1 MNQFYS
7 LFIVGIHLNLVCWGR
22 SNVVSD
28 HFPTVV
34 CVLYLDCE
42 LIEKKIPRKKFK
54 KKRPKINFDH
64 FKSTQINP
72 NFVTLLINQ
81 SPLIRFNE
89 SLLCWK
95 VQPQFQCNK
104 LALRKGKMWITDQPF
119 TLVCAVF
126 QSCKR
131 AFVVTSTQNHWI
143 NILFN
148 IIEIFK

>member
-1 MNQFYS
+1 MQFCCLPLS
-7 LFIVGIHLNLVCWGR
+7 SEVKKVVPTIDCLSNESVLFFIYCWHSSKPGLLGQI
-22 SNVVSD
+22 NVVSD

-89 SLLCWK
+89 SLLCCLK
-95 VQPQFQCNK
+95 FQPRFQCNK
-104 LALRKGKMWITDQPF
+104 LALRKGKM
-119 TLVCAVF
+119 
-126 QSCKR
+126 
-131 AFVVTSTQNHWI
+131 
-143 NILFN
+143 
-148 IIEIFK
+148 